1 MKSKS
6 IQVFQTGVLG
16 VNTCVV
22 PLEEDKVFVVDP
34 ADMAGNSSNAV
45 LNYMEKNSLEC
56 VAVLLTHGH
65 FDHITGILPIKNA
78 FPRAVV
84 AIHKNDACELGAAGV
99 MNCNIL
105 EDFGMD
111 ILLEQLPRQPKP
123 DVCFN
128 GGETL
133 FTLLEK
139 ACGSA
144 CGAASN
150 FSEDV
155 LAAAKNWKIIHT
167 PGHSPGSSCF
177 YNESEKILISGDTL
191 FYRGWGRTDMY
202 GGNEAELQKSLN
214 LLNKAAMP
222 EAKVFPGHGDFGF
235 MMKENL

>member
-1 MKSKS
+1 MENES

-22 PLEEDKVFVVDP
+22 PLAENKVFVVDP
-34 ADMAGNSSNAV
+34 ADMSGNSSNAV
-45 LNYMEKNSLEC
+45 LNYIEKNGLEC

-65 FDHITGILPIKNA
+65 FDHITGILPVKNA
-78 FPRAVV
+78 FPQAVV

-105 EDFGMD
+105 GDFGMD
-111 ILLEQLPRQPKP
+111 VLLEQLPRQPKP
-123 DVCFN
+123 DVFFN

-133 FTLLEK
+133 FALMER
-139 ACGSA
+139 A

-150 FSEDV
+150 FSEAV
-155 LAAAKNWKIIHT
+155 LAAAKSWKVIHT

-177 YNESEKILISGDTL
+177 YNEAEKLLISGDTL
-191 FYRGWGRTDMY
+191 FFHGWGRTDMY

-214 LLNKAAMP
+214 LLNKAVLP

-235 MMKENL
+235 MMKDNF